1 MEIKKILE
9 NISNFLIKRF
19 IELFGL
25 LISILSIL
33 LLISLLSHYPED
45 PNFIFPD
52 NTKIKN
58 ILGFRGSF
66 VSDLFFQSIG
76 LISALI
82 SITFFITGINIIR
95 TKKVLFILQNSFYL
109 ILYSILG
116 SLFFAI
122 YYPESFW
129 LTINGNGGFIGK
141 LLSETFL
148 TSLVNFNK

>member
-33 LLISLLSHYPED
+33 LFISLLSYSPED

-52 NTKIKN
+52 NTEIN
-58 ILGFRGSF
+58 NLLGFRGSF

-76 LISALI
+76 LIAILI

-95 TKKVLFILQNSFYL
+95 TKKLLFILQNSFYL
-109 ILYSILG
+109 ILYSIIG
-116 SLFFAI
+116 S
-122 YYPESFW
+122 
-129 LTINGNGGFIGK
+129 
-141 LLSETFL
+141 
-148 TSLVNFNK
+148 